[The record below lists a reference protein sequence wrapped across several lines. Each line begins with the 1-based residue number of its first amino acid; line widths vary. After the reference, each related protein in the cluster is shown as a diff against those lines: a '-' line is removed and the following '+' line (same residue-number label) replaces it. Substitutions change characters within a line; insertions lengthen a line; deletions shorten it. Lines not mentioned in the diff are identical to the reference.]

1 MLNYL
6 RFEPGEV
13 LPFSTKL
20 IYAPKVFSEMLQVAF
35 LDTSSTPIVLISD
48 MHSKA
53 MATVETFVKNT
64 QHEMF
69 LGVSEMGTSNLVGS
83 ISELGTNWESNFSRA
98 NEQTV
103 ESIDE
108 QKIVSK
114 KITSAMNK
122 QFGAS
127 TLTVNQQVF
136 LSELLTCIL

>member
-1 MLNYL
+1 
-6 RFEPGEV
+6 
-13 LPFSTKL
+13 
-20 IYAPKVFSEMLQVAF
+20 
-35 LDTSSTPIVLISD
+35 

-69 LGVSEMGTSNLVGS
+69 LGVSEMGTSNLAGS
-83 ISELGTNWESNFSRA
+83 ISELDTNWESNFTRA

-108 QKIVSK
+108 QKIVLK

-122 QFGAS
+122 QIGAA
-127 TLTVNQQVF
+127 TLTVNQQVV
-136 LSELLTCIL
+136 LGELLTCIL

>member
-6 RFEPGEV
+6 RFQPGGV

-20 IYAPKVFSEMLQVAF
+20 FHARKVLSEILQVAS
-35 LDTSSTPIVLISD
+35 LDTFSTPIVLISD

-53 MATVETFVKNT
+53 MATVATFVKTT

-69 LGVSEMGTSNLVGS
+69 LRVSELGTSNLAGS
-83 ISELGTNWESNFSRA
+83 ISELDTYWESNFTRA

-103 ESIDE
+103 ESFDE
-108 QKIVSK
+108 QKIVLK

-122 QFGAS
+122 QFGAA

-136 LSELLTCIL
+136 LSDLLTCIL